1 MKIALFFVYTGDM
14 AVSMEDIGFS
24 MISAVMREKG
34 HEVKEIFSN
43 ESNIDYDDI
52 IQYKPDIIAFSVY
65 TMSKEAAYRVID
77 LLVKKLPDVK
87 VIMGGVH
94 ATSNDIHVLEE
105 NSHIDFAV
113 RGEGEV
119 TIAELLAC
127 IEKIGDYHSIKGLTF
142 RENGRIYQ
150 NEDRKPIQNLDKL
163 PYASRETLK
172 QNNLQVAL
180 ISTSRGCNSRC
191 SFCSSQLF
199 WKKWR
204 GRSIQNCL
212 NEIEHIYYKY
222 NVSIFNFI
230 DSSFEDPYIDL
241 RRVKE
246 IAQGILDRNLHI
258 SYFIDARAEIHRKL
272 DHETML
278 LLKESGLIA
287 ACIGIEAG
295 NEQDLKLYNKI
306 ANIEDNHKV
315 IQLFRS
321 YDISISP
328 GFINFNPYSNLNKLQ
343 QNIDF
348 LKKYDNSIRFFSF
361 LSAYKGTSLYNKI
374 RDDGLLLSEN
384 EEDHTFG
391 YRFIDET
398 AMKLAQY
405 FYKYKFE
412 LNSDKIQ
419 YFSQMDFYYEI
430 FPHMLGYYK
439 RELSVYQNAE
449 AMEFLKNCQDHYNE
463 IRKSFDICCAKW
475 IDSILTSATDKYDE
489 KLFNQLKD
497 KYMHENFFKSTVE
510 QFNNNKNT
518 LYLQLSR
525 LGYWQMLKNF

>member
-180 ISTSRGCNSRC
+180 ISV
-191 SFCSSQLF
+191 
-199 WKKWR
+199 KW
-204 GRSIQNCL
+204 
-212 NEIEHIYYKY
+212 
-222 NVSIFNFI
+222 F
-230 DSSFEDPYIDL
+230 
-241 RRVKE
+241 
-246 IAQGILDRNLHI
+246 
-258 SYFIDARAEIHRKL
+258 
-272 DHETML
+272 L
-278 LLKESGLIA
+278 LTE
-287 ACIGIEAG
+287 
-295 NEQDLKLYNKI
+295 
-306 ANIEDNHKV
+306 V
-315 IQLFRS
+315 
-321 YDISISP
+321 
-328 GFINFNPYSNLNKLQ
+328 INF
-343 QNIDF
+343 
-348 LKKYDNSIRFFSF
+348 
-361 LSAYKGTSLYNKI
+361 
-374 RDDGLLLSEN
+374 
-384 EEDHTFG
+384 
-391 YRFIDET
+391 
-398 AMKLAQY
+398 
-405 FYKYKFE
+405 
-412 LNSDKIQ
+412 
-419 YFSQMDFYYEI
+419 
-430 FPHMLGYYK
+430 
-439 RELSVYQNAE
+439 RELRN
-449 AMEFLKNCQDHYNE
+449 
-463 IRKSFDICCAKW
+463 
-475 IDSILTSATDKYDE
+475 
-489 KLFNQLKD
+489 
-497 KYMHENFFKSTVE
+497 
-510 QFNNNKNT
+510 
-518 LYLQLSR
+518 
-525 LGYWQMLKNF
+525 